1 MDLYPTPQDP
11 RPEPTEPVETP
22 TGFTPGTTPPDP
34 ASTPLW
40 WSAPALPPAQP
51 VVTAPPPRQPRR
63 GGGFASLFM
72 AALLGAVL
80 ASGGTFVTLEAVGV
94 GAAPTA
100 APAATTSANSADQ
113 ASTKTPSGDPDADIV
128 AAAAKVSPAV
138 VTITSTGTASNGF
151 GRGFQ
156 TTGVGSGTIFN
167 SAGWILT
174 NRHVVD
180 GASNLSVQLADGR
193 TFTGTIYGESSTS
206 DLAIVKIGA
215 TGLPIA
221 AVGDSTQ
228 LVVGQRVIAIG
239 DPLGDFQST
248 VTSGI
253 VSGLNRS
260 IDVENE
266 HLTGLVQTD
275 AAINPGNSGGPLL
288 DTAGNIVG
296 INTATAST
304 AQGISF
310 AIPVAVAKPLMA
322 AALAGQ
328 PIP

>member
-1 MDLYPTPQDP
+1 
-11 RPEPTEPVETP
+11 
-22 TGFTPGTTPPDP
+22 
-34 ASTPLW
+34 
-40 WSAPALPPAQP
+40 
-51 VVTAPPPRQPRR
+51 
-63 GGGFASLFM
+63 M

-80 ASGGTFVTLEAVGV
+80 ASGGTFVALEAAGV

-100 APAATTSANSADQ
+100 APAASTSGNNAADQ
-113 ASTKTPSGDPDADIV
+113 ASTKTSSGDPDADIV

-138 VTITSTGTASNGF
+138 VTITTTGTASGGF
-151 GRGFQ
+151 GRSFQ
-156 TTGVGSGTIFN
+156 TSGVGSGTIFDSN
-167 SAGWILT
+167 GWILT

-180 GASNLSVQLADGR
+180 GASSLTVQLADGR
-193 TFTGTIYGESSTS
+193 SFQGTVYGESSTT
-206 DLAIVKIGA
+206 DLAIVKVDA
-215 TGLPIA
+215 TGLPTA
-221 AVGDSTQ
+221 TAGDSTT
-228 LVVGQRVIAIG
+228 LVVGQRVVAIG

-253 VSGLNRS
+253 VSGLQRS

-266 HLTGLVQTD
+266 HLTGLIQTD

-288 DTAGNIVG
+288 DTAGQVVG

-310 AIPVAVAKPLMA
+310 AIPIAVAKPLMA

-328 PIP
+328 AIP

>member
-1 MDLYPTPQDP
+1 
-11 RPEPTEPVETP
+11 
-22 TGFTPGTTPPDP
+22 
-34 ASTPLW
+34 
-40 WSAPALPPAQP
+40 

>member
-1 MDLYPTPQDP
+1 MDLYPAPQDP
-11 RPEPTEPVETP
+11 HPEPTEPVETP
-22 TGFTPGTTPPDP
+22 TGFTPGTTPPHP
-34 ASTPLW
+34 PSTPLW
-40 WSAPALPPAQP
+40 WSAPALPPTQP
-51 VVTAPPPRQPRR
+51 VVTTPPPRQPRR

-113 ASTKTPSGDPDADIV
+113 ASTKTASGDPDADIV

-180 GASNLSVQLADGR
+180 GATNVSVQLADGR

-206 DLAIVKIGA
+206 DLAIVKIDA
-215 TGLPIA
+215 TGLPTA